1 MTLINEHPKRSD
13 YDTYF
18 TPNYAPADFIPVS
31 GKGARV
37 VDQNGRDYIDFGSGI
52 AVCTLGHCHPIMV
65 NALTEQAN
73 KMWHI
78 SNLMMNEPI
87 IKTAKLLV
95 HNTFADKVIF
105 ANSGAEANEAALKMA
120 RRWAFDNYGADKHEI
135 IAFDNS
141 FHGRTFFTVCVGG
154 QKKYSDGFGPKPAGI
169 THLPYNDV
177 EAFKNAIS
185 DKTCAVIVEPV
196 QGEGG
201 VNPATP
207 EFMQT
212 IRDLCTRHNVAFI
225 MDEVQ
230 SGVART
236 GAFYAY
242 MHYGIEPDIMTT
254 AKGLGGGFP
263 ISACVA
269 KEQFGKHLTV
279 GTHGT
284 TYGGNPLGGAVS
296 YAVLQE
302 VLSDGFID
310 NVNAM
315 ADILQTFLD
324 SIIAKHPT
332 VFTTVRGMGLLRG
345 IALSDAWAGRAREFV
360 IEGQKQGL
368 MILVAGPNVVRFAPP
383 LAVSKEE
390 LEDGLSR
397 FEKIAQT
404 VIDKG

>member
-1 MTLINEHPKRSD
+1 MTLINSHPQRSD

-37 VDQNGRDYIDFGSGI
+37 IDQNGRDYIDFGSGI
-52 AVCTLGHCHPIMV
+52 AVCTLGHCHDIMV
-65 NALTEQAN
+65 RALTEQAN

-78 SNLMMNEPI
+78 SNLMINEPI
-87 IKTAKLLV
+87 IKTAKLLIE
-95 HNTFADKVIF
+95 NTFADKVIF
-105 ANSGAEANEAALKMA
+105 TNSGAEANESALKMA
-120 RRWAFDNYGADKHEI
+120 RRWAFDNYGADKNEI
-135 IAFDNS
+135 IAFDDA

-154 QKKYSDGFGPKPAGI
+154 QPKYSDGFGPKPAGI

-177 EAFKNAIS
+177 DAFKNAIS

-212 IRDLCTRHNVAFI
+212 IRDLCTQHNVALI
-225 MDEVQ
+225 LDEVQ
-230 SGVART
+230 TGVART

-263 ISACVA
+263 ISACLA
-269 KEQFGKHLTV
+269 KAQFADHLTV

-284 TYGGNPLGGAVS
+284 TYGGNPLGGAVAN
-296 YAVLQE
+296 AVLE
-302 VLSDGFID
+302 HVLADGFMD
-310 NVNAM
+310 HVNAM
-315 ADILQTFLD
+315 AGVLETFLQSMVD
-324 SIIAKHPT
+324 KYPD
-332 VFTTVRGMGLLRG
+332 VFASVRGMGLLRG
-345 IALSDAWAGRAREFV
+345 IVLSDAWAGRSREFV
-360 IEGQKQGL
+360 IEGQNQGL
-368 MILVAGPNVVRFAPP
+368 MILVAGPHVVRFAPP
-383 LAVSKEE
+383 LSVTPEE
-390 LEDGLSR
+390 LDEGLAR
-397 FEKIAQT
+397 FAKVADT
-404 VIDKG
+404 VIS